1 MKYYLLG
8 SLRSLIDKGKS
19 NKNRY
24 LIAIDIIDGLTEIH
38 KLNYVH
44 YDLKVSNI
52 LCEEFNCKGEIY
64 IKAVISDFSGVKN
77 KKLF

>member
-1 MKYYLLG
+1 MLNMKEKYELFKDTTNIATIYDIQDHCIYMKYYLLG

-38 KLNYVH
+38 KLNYVQ
-44 YDLKVSNI
+44 
-52 LCEEFNCKGEIY
+52 
-64 IKAVISDFSGVKN
+64 
-77 KKLF
+77 